1 MKKTIKKAF
10 VARPSEWYKL
20 TEGRKATIKKDSFYN
35 GEGYYSGTWDDD
47 GTKFECP
54 SIFFDDIEEFNN
66 EMILA
71 SIDKNDK
78 GYNLYT
84 YHTKDKESKITFQM
98 CPKKAFSFIILDYV
112 NIPKNMINDV
122 LDGFILRGVKQNQ
135 FEGGFNKAIKTILF

>member
-54 SIFFDDIEEFNN
+54 SIFFDEIEEFNN
-66 EMILA
+66 EMILT

-78 GYNLYT
+78 GQSIYT
-84 YHTKDKESKITFQM
+84 YQTMDNDSKIQFKM
-98 CPKKAFSFIILDYV
+98 NPKKAFSFIVLESI

-122 LDGFILRGVKQNQ
+122 LDGFILRGIRQNQ
-135 FEGGFNKAIKTILF
+135 FKGGFNEAIKTILF

>member
-20 TEGRKATIKKDSFYN
+20 TEGRKATIKKDFFYN
-35 GEGYYSGTWDDD
+35 GEGYYKGTWDDD

-71 SIDKNDK
+71 SINTNEK

-98 CPKKAFSFIILDYV
+98 CPRKAFSFIVLESI
-112 NIPKNMINDV
+112 NIPKNMINDI

-135 FEGGFNKAIKTILF
+135 FKGGFNEAIKTILF

>member
-10 VARPSEWYKL
+10 VSMPSEYYNL
-20 TEGRKATIKKDSFYN
+20 TQGRKAIIKKDSFYN
-35 GEGYYSGTWDDD
+35 GEGYYSGTWEDD

-54 SIFFDDIEEFNN
+54 SIFFDDVEEFNN

-78 GYNLYT
+78 GNSVYT
-84 YHTKDKESKITFQM
+84 YQTKDKASKIQFQM
-98 CPKKAFSFIILDYV
+98 HPKKAFSFIILDYV
-112 NIPKNMINDV
+112 NIQKNMLNDI

-135 FEGGFNKAIKTILF
+135 FEGGFNEAIKTILF